1 VSRPIVELA
10 DVIRAAGPAFLD
22 RCFGSFDRQRLKAL
36 NAIQRC
42 RTAALGGHV
51 DECLQCGHRA
61 LSYNSCRN
69 RNCPKCQA
77 NARHRWLEA
86 RRAELLPVRYVHVVF
101 TLPHELAPLAL
112 VNKKLVYG
120 LLFRLSAETL
130 LTLARDPRLLGAEIG
145 FFSVLHTW
153 NQKLEHHPHVHC
165 VVPEGGI
172 ALDGSRWVRPP
183 YKNFFL
189 PVKALGKSFRDK
201 FLDALQSA
209 YEAGELRFPGQLH
222 NLATPR
228 HLDQLLRQCRRHKWV
243 VYAKRPFGG
252 PEHVLQYLGNYTHRI
267 AISNHRL
274 VGLADGKVSFRWR
287 DSAHKN
293 KKRVMTL
300 KVEEFLRRFFLH
312 VLPRG
317 FVRIRYFGFLAN
329 RERKRSLPLCRRLLA
344 ESAPAKASQVSSNA
358 GSGNAAPGASFWACP
373 ICGSPM
379 VILERL
385 TPAQVFLR
393 APPAL
398 KATEC
403 G

>member
-1 VSRPIVELA
+1 MSRPLVELA
-10 DVIRAAGPAFLD
+10 DVIRAAGHAFFD
-22 RCFGSFDRQRLKAL
+22 HCVRSFDRQRRKAL
-36 NAIQRC
+36 YAILRC

-51 DECLQCGHRA
+51 DGCPQCGHRA

-69 RNCPKCQA
+69 RNCPKCQV

-112 VNKKLVYG
+112 VNKKVVYG
-120 LLFRLSAETL
+120 LLFRLTAETL
-130 LTLARDPRLLGAEIG
+130 LAFARDPRLLGAEIG

-172 ALDGSRWVRPP
+172 ALDGSHWVRPR
-183 YKNFFL
+183 YKDFFL
-189 PVKALGKSFRDK
+189 PVKALGKSFRDR
-201 FLDALQSA
+201 FLARIQSA
-209 YEAGELRFPGQLH
+209 YEAGELRFPGQLC
-222 NLATPR
+222 NLAAPR
-228 HLDQLLRQCRRHKWV
+228 PFDQLLRQCRRHKWV

-274 VGLADGKVSFRWR
+274 VALADGKVSFRWR

-312 VLPRG
+312 VLPHG

-329 RERKRSLPLCRRLLA
+329 RQRKRSLPLCRRLLA
-344 ESAPAKASQVSSNA
+344 EAAPATVNLVSSKPDS
-358 GSGNAAPGASFWACP
+358 GSAAPGSSFWACP
-373 ICGSPM
+373 ICGTPM
-379 VILERL
+379 VILEHL
-385 TPAQVFLR
+385 TPAQVYLR

-398 KATEC
+398 ELTQC
-403 G
+403 R